1 MKNRKSN
8 GNRKRRRDILNRERN
23 RGVMEEVKDQEG
35 KILYKAQNGFR
46 FESSEGCKLFEDTG
60 VFILGDNGEKE
71 VKKWVLKNIRD
82 EELEE
87 LGRELMVDISSNS
100 SIDFE
105 GQRKRFVGIIGNYIR
120 SKF

>member
-35 KILYKAQNGFR
+35 KILYKAQNGFT
-46 FESSEGCKLFEDTG
+46 FESSECCKLFEDTG
-60 VFILGDNGEKE
+60 VFILGDNGERE
-71 VKKWVLKNIRD
+71 VRKWVLKNIRD

>member
-1 MKNRKSN
+1 
-8 GNRKRRRDILNRERN
+8 LNRERN

-35 KILYKAQNGFR
+35 KILYKAQNGFT
-46 FESSEGCKLFEDTG
+46 FESPEGCKLFEDTG
-60 VFILGDNGEKE
+60 VFILGDNGERE
-71 VKKWVLKNIRD
+71 VRKWVLKNIRD